1 MFLNEYN
8 FTCDYGEPDFGNLLR
23 VEGSDN
29 VNAPSYQG
37 VVYVYDRDGS
47 VTAGMSCTQ
56 LPTSDLR
63 DGAFAPVWTS
73 SNGPPFQPSF
83 FNFALSFETVGW
95 TSGYLLRINGCVV
108 YHYTGDTNISQGNG
122 AGRGDF
128 SNWNVVLTTQ
138 GSSVLNFQD
147 VPPTCPSP
155 PSVCTAN
162 GDDTCQ
168 WIQSSTSSTYS
179 YGYVYDELGFD
190 TTQGDCD
197 GVGLPDCVYNNANSG
212 NALTND
218 GHCDSETSRWRTFIV
233 GMWSGI
239 PEQDIWGTP
248 FLCSYE
254 PDATGACFSTD
265 ITDCCAYVTANPNA
279 CSSSRSG
286 IRLPLSVSAWR
297 NLLTNSSVQSIVTP
311 PAIQL
316 SLAKIVDNMIRPRSS
331 PVQNYLSQTE
341 GNHYCYNTSLV
352 YEATSCAVINSTDL
366 CRSSYKKI
374 VGHIVV
380 SACKWSGGLCERDSQ
395 PYRACTM

>member
-95 TSGYLLRINGCVV
+95 TSGYLLKINGCVV

-190 TTQGDCD
+190 TTQGDCN
-197 GVGLPDCVYNNANSG
+197 GVGLPDCVYDGTNSG

-265 ITDCCAYVTANPNA
+265 ITDCCTYVTANPNA

-316 SLAKIVDNMIRPRSS
+316 SLAKIVDTMIRPRSS
-331 PVQNYLSQTE
+331 PVQNYLSQTA